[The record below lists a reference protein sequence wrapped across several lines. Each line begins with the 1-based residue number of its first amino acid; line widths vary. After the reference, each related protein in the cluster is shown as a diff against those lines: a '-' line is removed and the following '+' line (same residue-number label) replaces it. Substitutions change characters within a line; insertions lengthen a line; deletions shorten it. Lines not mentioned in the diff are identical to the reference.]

1 MKIRSILEELADQSP
16 EAILE
21 ETIENSLDPT
31 TSFKIGEEAVAVGRR
46 LVGEG
51 MDRGAQ
57 DQALDL
63 DPGEEVD
70 LHSEA
75 GEEEE
80 AVVEV
85 DPITGVKMEGM
96 TLWSSVAGFGED
108 LEEDPEAVVETGI
121 EMTVDVEIGVD

>member
-1 MKIRSILEELADQSP
+1 M
-16 EAILE
+16 E